1 MKRKPLLVLLVSVL
15 LLPASCACGVAANGM
30 QGVRLGTAAGE
41 GGPLWLENL
50 LWAGAL
56 ALMLLWA
63 RQIGH
68 IARADANASA
78 LKETNK

>member
-1 MKRKPLLVLLVSVL
+1 MRRKPLLALLASVL
-15 LLPASCACGVAANGM
+15 LLPASCAGGVAANGM
-30 QGVRLGTAAGE
+30 QAVRLGTAAGA

-50 LWAGAL
+50 LWIGAL

-68 IARADANASA
+68 IARADAKAPA
-78 LKETNK
+78 LKETNE